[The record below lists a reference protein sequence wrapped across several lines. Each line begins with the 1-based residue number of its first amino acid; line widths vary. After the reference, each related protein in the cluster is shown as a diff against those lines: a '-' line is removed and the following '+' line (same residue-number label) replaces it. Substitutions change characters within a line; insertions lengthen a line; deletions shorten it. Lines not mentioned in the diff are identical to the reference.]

1 VLTVGVDLAAGAKGT
16 AVTLVEW
23 DAGQA
28 TVTSVRR
35 RADDGVILDA
45 MAKADKVGI
54 DCPLGWPDDFVAFIS
69 SHHQHHPVPVPP
81 SYPANRWKR
90 RLTMRLTDQVVQD
103 EAGLTPLSVSADLI
117 GHAALRCACLLA
129 EAGRRGHAVD
139 RVGDGV
145 AAEVYPAA
153 SLRVWGLAHGGYK
166 QRGSGQALGDLVDM
180 LMRDAPWLHL
190 GAAEGIC
197 RESHDA
203 FDAVIAALTARAAAL
218 GLTRRPQTPQEAAA
232 ATTEGWIAFPLQAVS
247 LAHLPR

>member
-16 AVTLVEW
+16 AVALVEW

-35 RADDGVILDA
+35 GADDDVILHA
-45 MAKADKVGI
+45 MAKADKAGI

-69 SHHQHHPVPVPP
+69 SHHQQNPVPVPA
-81 SYPANRWKR
+81 SYPADGWKR
-90 RLTMRLTDQVVQD
+90 RLTMRLTDQVVRA
-103 EAGLTPLSVSADLI
+103 ETGLTPLSVSADLI
-117 GHAALRCACLLA
+117 GHVAPPGL
-129 EAGRRGHAVD
+129 GQVID
-139 RVGDGV
+139 RAGDGLV
-145 AAEVYPAA
+145 AEVYPAA

-166 QRGSGQALGDLVDM
+166 QRGSGQALGDLVD
-180 LMRDAPWLHL
+180 RVIHNAPWLHL
-190 GAAEGIC
+190 GATEATC

-203 FDAVIAALTARAAAL
+203 FDALIAALTARAAAQ

-232 ATTEGWIAFPLQAVS
+232 ASTEGWIAFPLQAAS